1 MQYDSLQALKIA
13 TLSGNRID
21 AIKLYRTLFG
31 VGLAE
36 AKSAIEHLAVVLR
49 SESLKDPP
57 EPFLPAGH
65 PPMPEPVLAQIRMC
79 LFGGQKIAAI
89 KFYREHNPVGL
100 AEAKAAIDRM
110 EDMLRAQSPGLF
122 VQRPRFFTGGHLGTL
137 IGLANLIFVLWLVIR
152 DHLHR

>member
-1 MQYDSLQALKIA
+1 MQEDKFQAIKDA
-13 TLSGNRID
+13 TLAGNKIG
-21 AIKLYRTLFG
+21 AIKLYRELFG

-36 AKSAIEHLAVVLR
+36 AKSAIEHLEVALR
-49 SESLKDPP
+49 SVDLKNPP

-79 LFGGQKIAAI
+79 LFSGQKIAAI

-110 EDMLRAQSPGLF
+110 EDLLRTQSPGLF
-122 VQRPRFFTGGHLGTL
+122 KHLPITWGTQIRGCL
-137 IGLANLIFVLWLVIR
+137 IILAAIAILMGAI
-152 DHLHR
+152 LHFLR